1 MSKPNYKDFTG
12 NQFLSTDKINNSG
25 MIKNIQKPLR
35 LTKMLKEKNFHS
47 AFDVNNCLNQ
57 KDQENP
63 LD

>member
-1 MSKPNYKDFTG
+1 MSKPYNKDYTG
-12 NQFLSTDKINNSG
+12 NQFLSTDKINNG

-35 LTKMLKEKNFHS
+35 LKGKNFHS